1 MFGLKPKKA
10 KIRKVKRVG
19 VRGLSPDVFS
29 GNGYEPTDK
38 INHRLD
44 QELADEGSG

>member
-1 MFGLKPKKA
+1 
-10 KIRKVKRVG
+10 
-19 VRGLSPDVFS
+19 LSPDVFS

-44 QELADEGSG
+44 QVTDEGSGMMPGICSISRKLRVDLVKSD